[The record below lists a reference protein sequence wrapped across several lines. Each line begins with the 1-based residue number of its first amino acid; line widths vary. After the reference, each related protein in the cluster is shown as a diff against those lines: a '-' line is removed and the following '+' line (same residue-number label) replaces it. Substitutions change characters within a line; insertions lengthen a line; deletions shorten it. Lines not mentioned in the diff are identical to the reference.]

1 LFYKKRLG
9 VQIYLMMIMA
19 CFEHECSSHHE
30 LRNSET
36 IFKIKEKSVSKRKK
50 GSFGTK
56 WKPAAQRAG
65 CTCPGRLQLGA
76 DPAS

>member
-50 GSFGTK
+50 RELWNQMEAGS
-56 WKPAAQRAG
+56 AARG
-65 CTCPGRLQLGA
+65 LYLPGEAAVGG
-76 DPAS
+76 

>member
-1 LFYKKRLG
+1 MTCTQVYKVRGAPCHWLSFWGVEKRLG
-9 VQIYLMMIMA
+9 IQIYLMMIMA

-50 GSFGTK
+50 
-56 WKPAAQRAG
+56 RE
-65 CTCPGRLQLGA
+65 L
-76 DPAS
+76 